1 MDWWRVKSS
10 AASSPSKN
18 FDLAK
23 EIQRTLQ
30 IRWRVVFGCWV
41 SFFIVARFLKK
52 CWFVAGRRR
61 KGKEERER
69 GKRERERHWC

>member
-1 MDWWRVKSS
+1 MDWWWVKSS
-10 AASSPSKN
+10 AASSASSPSKN

-41 SFFIVARFLKK
+41 SFFTVAGFLKK
-52 CWFVAGRRR
+52 CWFVVGKRR
-61 KGKEERER
+61 KGKER
-69 GKRERERHWC
+69 KRKSLVLRT